1 MMNVA
6 EAGYQDMDRG
16 HPMADRVPTIAYSTA
31 IHAAAPDIG
40 SVVRLMVVVGRLAR
54 GPGGLSPTE
63 YFAHRLWHPDHGRG
77 DLCRFAGLQGQARFH
92 AACCDLTCKAMADD
106 KLVMQAIL
114 EASGNVA
121 VPEIAAVVHPH
132 RGHFGAARLRS
143 LPEIHEFMLDPAHYP
158 FVAKPIAGM
167 FSVGVFHAVALDAA
181 SESVISVTGTRLP
194 IMDLATR
201 IFCDHDKNGYLI
213 QRALE
218 PAHAVSAMSG
228 GRLCTVRALVL
239 LGEEG
244 AVLHRAALKIPI
256 RRNVAD
262 NYWREGNRLGAVDV
276 STGQISRVVTGKA
289 EALRLDPVHPDT
301 GVMIAGMALP
311 DWSALC
317 DLVQRVAPL
326 FPGIRTQSWDIA
338 LTDRGPVV
346 IEVNWGGD
354 LHLHQ
359 FAHGYGSL
367 DPVYCDH
374 LRACGYRGRL
384 PE

>member
-1 MMNVA
+1 
-6 EAGYQDMDRG
+6 
-16 HPMADRVPTIAYSTA
+16 
-31 IHAAAPDIG
+31 
-40 SVVRLMVVVGRLAR
+40 
-54 GPGGLSPTE
+54 
-63 YFAHRLWHPDHGRG
+63 
-77 DLCRFAGLQGQARFH
+77 
-92 AACCDLTCKAMADD
+92 MADD

-132 RGHFGAARLRS
+132 RGHFGAARLTS
-143 LPEIHEFMLDPAHYP
+143 LPEIREFMRDPAHYP
-158 FVAKPIAGM
+158 FVAKPVAGM
-167 FSVGVFHAVALDAA
+167 FSVGVIHAVALDAA
-181 SESVISVTGTRLP
+181 SESIVSVNGTRLP
-194 IMDLATR
+194 IAYLAER
-201 IFCDHDKNGYLI
+201 IFRDHGKGGYLI
-213 QRALE
+213 QRALK
-218 PAHAVSAMSG
+218 PAASIATMSG

-239 LGEEG
+239 LGDDG
-244 AVLHRAALKIPI
+244 PVLHRAALKIPTG
-256 RRNVAD
+256 RNVAD
-262 NYWREGNRLGAVDV
+262 NYWREGNRLGAVHV
-276 STGQISRVVTGKA
+276 ATGQVDRVVTGRA
-289 EALRLDPVHPDT
+289 EELRLDPVHPDT

-359 FAHGYGSL
+359 FAYGCGIL